1 MGDEIGTM
9 AHAAIHDI
17 LDHRLTPDSDRAAK
31 RANFD
36 VTTQVIQTLEI
47 RTQFQGPHGDTRQ
60 HLTMLTASR
69 DHCQP

>member
-36 VTTQVIQTLEI
+36 VTTQVIQTLEYAPNSKA
-47 RTQFQGPHGDTRQ
+47 RTATQDSI
-60 HLTMLTASR
+60 SR
-69 DHCQP
+69 C